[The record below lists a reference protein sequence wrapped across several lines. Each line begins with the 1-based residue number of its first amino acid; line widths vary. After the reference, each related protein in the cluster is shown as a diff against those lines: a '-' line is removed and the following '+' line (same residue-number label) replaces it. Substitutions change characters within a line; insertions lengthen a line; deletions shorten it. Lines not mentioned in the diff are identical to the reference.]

1 MCHDSMAIYSC
12 MYVHVKKGLFYHN
25 NMLNANDTFNLGAFF
40 VLIIGGRSEA
50 CDALDDCWLLKIE
63 DYSLTKVICN

>member
-1 MCHDSMAIYSC
+1 
-12 MYVHVKKGLFYHN
+12 
-25 NMLNANDTFNLGAFF
+25 MLNANDTFNLGAFF